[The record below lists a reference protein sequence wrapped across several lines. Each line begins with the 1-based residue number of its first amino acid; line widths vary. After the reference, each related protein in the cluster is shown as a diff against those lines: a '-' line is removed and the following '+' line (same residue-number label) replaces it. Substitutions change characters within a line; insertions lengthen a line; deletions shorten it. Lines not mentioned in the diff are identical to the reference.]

1 MTYSEYALTFV
12 GTRQG
17 SARHKKI
24 VDYYNTIKPLPR
36 GYKVRYTDN
45 WCATFASAIL
55 KKCGFKKNVYECGAE
70 RMKKKCDNLKLTI
83 EDNTKGKT
91 NDLIF
96 YDWNHDQWGDHVGI
110 IYKVDKSNYY
120 VVEGNKNRRVETRK
134 ISKKSKSIEGIA
146 RIK

>member
-1 MTYSEYALTFV
+1 MTYAEYALTFV

-36 GYKVRYTDN
+36 GYKVKYTDN
-45 WCATFASAIL
+45 WCATFASFVL
-55 KKCGFKKNVYECGAE
+55 KKCGCKKNIFECGAE
-70 RMKKKCDNLKLTI
+70 RMKKKCDKLKLTI
-83 EDNTKGKT
+83 EDNSKGKA
-91 NDLIF
+91 NDIIF
-96 YDWNHDQWGDHVGI
+96 YDWNSDNWSDHVGI
-110 IYKVDKSNYY
+110 IYKSDKSYYY

-146 RIK
+146 RVK